1 MINTLINKLCSFFI
15 LWISNPSENHKEKE
29 DAIEK
34 EYWVCYKIPLVAH
47 VEVVFEEARRCD
59 GRPRYD
65 HKTEADP

>member
-1 MINTLINKLCSFFI
+1 MFI
-15 LWISNPSENHKEKE
+15 FHSLDFQSPSENHKEKE